1 MKGTQTV
8 VVDAGKNI
16 TEMLEKIAA
25 AMGTTVEQ
33 LYPFYCQAIS
43 QEALM
48 RSIGCAM
55 AFVVCL
61 LLSLVFFW
69 AIYKIKLEDASKQ
82 GTAVIILIC
91 AALFFSA
98 LSILSFTIFAVNFPT
113 WYAQMMSPEAF
124 VLHRIAADVGL
135 VR

>member
-1 MKGTQTV
+1 
-8 VVDAGKNI
+8 
-16 TEMLEKIAA
+16 
-25 AMGTTVEQ
+25 
-33 LYPFYCQAIS
+33 
-43 QEALM
+43 M

-82 GTAVIILIC
+82 EAAVIILIC